1 MSMRASARTVC
12 GRAPSSAKGEAV
24 VVVAVAVVEVKVPE
38 GVWSR
43 VEASCENWCEGT
55 RNPSVRA
62 SARDSREVVKLAS
75 AASPQGS
82 DTRHTKRSTVPS
94 GAADLHT
101 RPTGED
107 ALTGAWAAQRR
118 ARSSNT
124 FSIAP
129 VANRCQIGGTAVCPP
144 RGAALAPLPVAT
156 GRGRGKTTIAGWG
169 RDPYARMSSTSER
182 LIKTS
187 QLWRRIIAP
196 LSPNPP
202 TPTPPPRPHH
212 YSRTAI

>member
-1 MSMRASARTVC
+1 MPLRAGARTVC
-12 GRAPSSAKGEAV
+12 RRAPSSEKGEAV
-24 VVVAVAVVEVKVPE
+24 VVVAVGVVVVEVKVPE

-43 VEASCENWCEGT
+43 VEASRENWYEGT

-62 SARDSREVVKLAS
+62 GPPRSREVVKLAIAS
-75 AASPQGS
+75 SPQGS

-118 ARSSNT
+118 ARPSNT

-129 VANRCQIGGTAVCPP
+129 VANRCQIGG
-144 RGAALAPLPVAT
+144 APV
-156 GRGRGKTTIAGWG
+156 G
-169 RDPYARMSSTSER
+169 
-182 LIKTS
+182 
-187 QLWRRIIAP
+187 
-196 LSPNPP
+196 
-202 TPTPPPRPHH
+202 
-212 YSRTAI
+212 

>member
-24 VVVAVAVVEVKVPE
+24 VVVAVAVVVVEVKVPE

-43 VEASCENWCEGT
+43 VETSRENWYEGT

-62 SARDSREVVKLAS
+62 SPPRSREVVKLAIAS
-75 AASPQGS
+75 SPQGS

-107 ALTGAWAAQRR
+107 ALTGARAAQRR

-129 VANRCQIGGTAVCPP
+129 VANRCQIGGTPVCPP
-144 RGAALAPLPVAT
+144 PGAALAPLPPPT
-156 GRGRGKTTIAGWG
+156 GRGRGETTSAGWG
-169 RDPYARMSSTSER
+169 RDPHARVSTTTETW
-182 LIKTS
+182 L
-187 QLWRRIIAP
+187 QQ
-196 LSPNPP
+196 
-202 TPTPPPRPHH
+202 
-212 YSRTAI
+212 

>member
-43 VEASCENWCEGT
+43 VESSRENWGEGT
-55 RNPSVRA
+55 HNPSVRA
-62 SARDSREVVKLAS
+62 SPPRSREVVKLAIAS
-75 AASPQGS
+75 SPQGS

-107 ALTGAWAAQRR
+107 ALTGARAAERR

-129 VANRCQIGGTAVCPP
+129 VANRRQTGGTAVCPA
-144 RGAALAPLPVAT
+144 RGASLAPLPVAT
-156 GRGRGKTTIAGWG
+156 GGGRGRRRSPVGGGAPRRGCRPPA
-169 RDPYARMSSTSER
+169 RD
-182 LIKTS
+182 
-187 QLWRRIIAP
+187 
-196 LSPNPP
+196 
-202 TPTPPPRPHH
+202 
-212 YSRTAI
+212 

>member
-24 VVVAVAVVEVKVPE
+24 VVVAVAVVVVEVKVPE

-43 VEASCENWCEGT
+43 VEASRENWYEGT

-62 SARDSREVVKLAS
+62 GPPRSREVVKLAIAS
-75 AASPQGS
+75 SPQGS

-107 ALTGAWAAQRR
+107 ALTRAWAAQKC
-118 ARSSNT
+118 ARSSNS
-124 FSIAP
+124 FSIPP
-129 VANRCQIGGTAVCPP
+129 VADRRQTGGTAVCPHC
-144 RGAALAPLPVAT
+144 GASLAPLPVAT
-156 GRGRGKTTIAGWG
+156 GRGRGKTTIAGRG
-169 RDPYARMSSTSER
+169 EIATRGCRPPARE
-182 LIKTS
+182 
-187 QLWRRIIAP
+187 
-196 LSPNPP
+196 
-202 TPTPPPRPHH
+202 
-212 YSRTAI
+212 

>member
-62 SARDSREVVKLAS
+62 SPPRSREVVKLAIAS
-75 AASPQGS
+75 SPQGS

-107 ALTGAWAAQRR
+107 ALTGARAAQRR

-144 RGAALAPLPVAT
+144 PRAALAAPPVAT
-156 GRGRGKTTIAGWG
+156 RRGRGKTTNARLG
-169 RDPYARMSSTSER
+169 RDPYARVSATNAR
-182 LIKTS
+182 LTKTS
-187 QLWRRIIAP
+187 QHRRR
-196 LSPNPP
+196 L
-202 TPTPPPRPHH
+202 
-212 YSRTAI
+212 